1 MIPALLKTTN
11 NSSFISLPANL
22 NSKRLQNL
30 STNVYGITPR
40 HSLDLRNSRLLLAY
54 ILQAKS
60 HPNNSLLT
68 SGRRPVNYCLDYD
81 KAADWFHW
89 FLIVPRWCINNG
101 EFITVFSHRLLA
113 SNSTS
118 NWRRTCRSQSETGL
132 ALATVLYELTVLHEL
147 TRWLQTAASIC

>member
-22 NSKRLQNL
+22 NSKRLQDF
-30 STNVYGITPR
+30 STNVYGITSR

-68 SGRRPVNYCLDYD
+68 SGRPVNYCFDYD
-81 KAADWFHW
+81 RAADWFHW
-89 FLIVPRWCINNG
+89 FSSFPRWCINSG

-113 SNSTS
+113 SKSTN
-118 NWRRTCRSQSETGL
+118 NWRRTCRSQSETDL
-132 ALATVLYELTVLHEL
+132 ALATVQYEL
-147 TRWLQTAASIC
+147 TRWRLQTAASIC